1 MKAYLH
7 PLWVWLIVMLFI
19 LPIVWMFGTAFKPP
33 GEILNAGANLLPR
46 QISFASFKAIWQ
58 GDLPMLVGNT
68 LFVSL
73 ASTAVSVMAGV
84 LAAYALVRYRF
95 PARLDML
102 FLLAV
107 LVIKMMPPIV
117 VAIPLYSLMNQLGLL
132 DTRLGLVLVYQV
144 YTLPFCI
151 WMLLG
156 FVRDIPAEI
165 EEAAAMDG
173 ARLSKRLALIVLPLC
188 APGLVATAIFAMILG
203 WNEFLFS
210 LLFLHS
216 PDKLTLPLFISNFVT
231 EDGTVW
237 GQLMATGIV
246 SSLPMLALASYMQR
260 YLLRGFSMG
269 LK

>member
-1 MKAYLH
+1 
-7 PLWVWLIVMLFI
+7 
-19 LPIVWMFGTAFKPP
+19 
-33 GEILNAGANLLPR
+33 
-46 QISFASFKAIWQ
+46 
-58 GDLPMLVGNT
+58 
-68 LFVSL
+68 
-73 ASTAVSVMAGV
+73 
-84 LAAYALVRYRF
+84 
-95 PARLDML
+95 
-102 FLLAV
+102 
-107 LVIKMMPPIV
+107 
-117 VAIPLYSLMNQLGLL
+117 
-132 DTRLGLVLVYQV
+132 
-144 YTLPFCI
+144 
-151 WMLLG
+151 
-156 FVRDIPAEI
+156 
-165 EEAAAMDG
+165 AAAMDG